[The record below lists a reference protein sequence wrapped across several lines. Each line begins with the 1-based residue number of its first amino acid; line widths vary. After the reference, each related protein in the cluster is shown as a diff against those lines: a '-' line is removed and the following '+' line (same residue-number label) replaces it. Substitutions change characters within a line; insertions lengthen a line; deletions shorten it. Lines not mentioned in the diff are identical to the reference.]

1 MKKKIVLITGTRADF
16 GKIKSVIQKLLD
28 SNFDI
33 KIFITGMHLDK
44 KYGFTYNE
52 VKKNFPT
59 KILHKF
65 INYSRGESQDIILAN
80 TINGFNKLL
89 NKFKPNLVI
98 VHGDR
103 IEALA
108 GAISASLN
116 NFLTMHIEGG
126 ELTGTI
132 DEHLRHSISKL
143 SHLHIVTN
151 LIAKRR
157 LIKKLGENPKSIFVC
172 GSPDIDIMKKSTL
185 PSINDVK
192 RRYSIPFKDYAII
205 LFHPVTTELGNIK
218 NYTNLLI
225 RNCIKSNKK
234 FVVIYPNNDPGNQE
248 ILRLYNLRI
257 KKNKNFKLLKSMRF
271 EYFLTLLKNSRL
283 IIGNSSA
290 GIIEAPVYGIPT
302 INLGSR
308 QNNRANQT
316 KSIANIDFTSVKLH
330 QKINYLYGKK
340 YKKRSI
346 FGDGSSAKK
355 IINILKSKNIWN
367 TSVQKIFNDKR

>member
-16 GKIKSVIQKLLD
+16 GKIKSVIQKLLN

-65 INYSRGESQDIILAN
+65 INYNRSESQDLILAN

-143 SHLHIVTN
+143 SHLHIVSN
-151 LIAKRR
+151 LIAKKR

-172 GSPDIDIMKKSTL
+172 GSPDIDIMKKSKL
-185 PSINDVK
+185 PNINDVK
-192 RRYSIPFKDYAII
+192 KRYSISFKDYGII
-205 LFHPVTTELGNIK
+205 LFHSVTTELRNIK
-218 NYTNLLI
+218 TYTNSLI
-225 RNCIKSNKK
+225 RNCIKTNKK
-234 FVVIYPNNDPGNQE
+234 FVVIYPNNDPGTQE
-248 ILRLYNLRI
+248 ILKLYNLKL

-271 EYFLTLLKNSRL
+271 EYFLTLLKNSKL
-283 IIGNSSA
+283 ILGNSSA

-308 QNNRANQT
+308 QNNRAKHT
-316 KSIANIDFTSVKLH
+316 KSIINLNFTTVNLN
-330 QKINYLYGKK
+330 QKINYFYGKK
-340 YKKRSI
+340 YKKKSI
-346 FGDGSSAKK
+346 FGDGNSAEK
-355 IINILKSKNIWN
+355 IINILKTKNIWN
-367 TSVQKIFNDKR
+367 TPVQKIFNDKR

>member
-52 VKKNFPT
+52 VKKNFST
-59 KILHKF
+59 KILYKF

-185 PSINDVK
+185 PNINDVK
-192 RRYSIPFKDYAII
+192 KRYSIPFKDYAII
-205 LFHPVTTELGNIK
+205 LFHPVTTELSNIK

>member
-1 MKKKIVLITGTRADF
+1 LKKKIVLITGTRADF

-89 NKFKPNLVI
+89 NKFRPNLVI

-151 LIAKRR
+151 FIAKRR

-185 PSINDVK
+185 PNINDVK
-192 RRYSIPFKDYAII
+192 KRYSIPFKNYAII

>member
-1 MKKKIVLITGTRADF
+1 LKKKIVLITGTRADF

>member
-16 GKIKSVIQKLLD
+16 GKIKSVIQRLLD

-65 INYSRGESQDIILAN
+65 INYNRGESQDIILAN

-143 SHLHIVTN
+143 SHLHIVSN

-185 PSINDVK
+185 PNINDVK
-192 RRYSIPFKDYAII
+192 KRYSILFKDYGII
-205 LFHPVTTELGNIK
+205 LFHPVTTELNNIK
-218 NYTNLLI
+218 NYTSLLI

-248 ILRLYNLRI
+248 ILKLYNLKI

-283 IIGNSSA
+283 ILGNSSA

-308 QNNRANQT
+308 QNNRAKHT
-316 KSIANIDFTSVKLH
+316 KSIINLNFASVNLY
-330 QKINYLYGKK
+330 QKINDVYGKK
-340 YKKRSI
+340 YKKKSI

-355 IINILKSKNIWN
+355 IIDILKSKNIWN
-367 TSVQKIFNDKR
+367 TPVQKIFNDKR

>member
-16 GKIKSVIQKLLD
+16 GKIKSVIQKLLG
-28 SNFDI
+28 SNFNI

-65 INYSRGESQDIILAN
+65 INYNRGESQDIILAN

-143 SHLHIVTN
+143 SHLHIVSN

-185 PSINDVK
+185 PNIDDVK
-192 RRYSIPFKDYAII
+192 KRYSIPFKDYGII
-205 LFHPVTTELGNIK
+205 LFHPVTTELNNIK

-234 FVVIYPNNDPGNQE
+234 FVIIYPNNDPGNQE
-248 ILRLYNLRI
+248 ILKLYNLKL

-271 EYFLTLLKNSRL
+271 EYFLALLKNSRL

-308 QNNRANQT
+308 QNNRAKQT
-316 KSIANIDFTSVKLH
+316 KSIINLNFASVKLY
-330 QKINYLYGKK
+330 QKINYVYGKK
-340 YKKRSI
+340 YKKKSI

-367 TSVQKIFNDKR
+367 TPVQKIFNDKR

>member
-185 PSINDVK
+185 PNINDVK
-192 RRYSIPFKDYAII
+192 KRYSIPFKDYAII
-205 LFHPVTTELGNIK
+205 LFHPVTTELSNIK

>member
-1 MKKKIVLITGTRADF
+1 MKKKIVFITGTRADF
-16 GKIKSVIQKLLD
+16 SKIKSVIQRLL
-28 SNFDI
+28 STNFEI

-44 KYGFTYNE
+44 KYGYTINE
-52 VKKNFPT
+52 VKKNFSN
-59 KILHKF
+59 KILYKF
-65 INYSRGESQDIILAN
+65 LNYKRGQSQDIILAN

-89 NKFKPNLVI
+89 YKFRPNIVV

-143 SHLHIVTN
+143 SHLHIVSN

-157 LIKKLGENPKSIFVC
+157 LVKKLGENPKSIFVC
-172 GSPDIDIMKKSTL
+172 GSPDIDIMRNSAL

-192 RRYSIPFKDYAII
+192 KRYSISFDDYGII
-205 LFHPVTTELGNIK
+205 LFHPVTTEFSK
-218 NYTNLLI
+218 TKSYTNSLI
-225 RNCIKSNKK
+225 RCSIKSKKK
-234 FVVIYPNNDPGNQE
+234 FVVIYPNNDPGNNE
-248 ILRLYNLRI
+248 ILKLYKLKLKN
-257 KKNKNFKLLKSMRF
+257 NKNFKLLKSMRF
-271 EYFLTLLKNSRL
+271 EYFLTLLKNSNL
-283 IIGNSSA
+283 ILGNSSA

-302 INLGSR
+302 INLGTR
-308 QNNRANQT
+308 QNKRVKKIN
-316 KSIANIDFTSVKLH
+316 SILNLDFESNNLIK
-330 QKINYLYGKK
+330 KINYLYGKK
-340 YKKRSI
+340 FKRKFI

-355 IINILKSKNIWN
+355 ITNILKSKIIWK
-367 TSVQKIFNDKR
+367 TPVQKSFNDKN